1 MNTLPRNV
9 FSAAQVRA
17 MDRYAIERRGI
28 AGYTLMTR
36 AGEAALD
43 LLGES
48 WPSARR
54 LLVLCGAGNNGGD
67 GYVLARLAAA
77 AGLDVSTAALS
88 EVANLKGDA
97 ARAYT
102 DFTGAGGVA
111 GEFVPDML
119 GDCDVIVD
127 ALLGTGLDR
136 EVGSPLAECIAA
148 VNACGKPVLAVDV
161 PSGLNADDGRVMGC
175 AIRAERTITFVGL
188 KSGLYLGAAPD
199 HVGLLSFAR
208 LGIDQD
214 VAAGPPV
221 LVRIG
226 TGELARALP
235 PRRRSAHKGD
245 NGRVLVIGGGPGMPG
260 AVRLACEAALRVGAG
275 LVTAATRPEN
285 LAAVVG
291 SRPEII
297 CHGVESEAGARPLMA
312 AADVIAIGPGLGQS
326 DWSRGL
332 MEAALASGKPLV
344 VDADALNLLAQSP
357 WRRAQWVLTP
367 HPGEAGRLL
376 GCGAAEIQADRLAA
390 ARGLTE
396 RYGGVVVLKGA
407 GSLVLGPGAQ
417 AWVCDSGNPGMATAG
432 MGDVLTGVI
441 AGLAAQ
447 CRDLELAAVA
457 GTWVHACAG
466 DLAAVAGMRGLL
478 ASDVLVRL
486 RACVNPA

>member
-9 FSAAQVRA
+9 FSAGQVRA
-17 MDRYAIERRGI
+17 MDRYAIEQLGVC
-28 AGYTLMTR
+28 GYTLMTR

-67 GYVLARLAAA
+67 GYVLARLARA
-77 AGLDVSTAALS
+77 AGLSVTTAALS
-88 EVANLKGDA
+88 EPARLTGDA
-97 ARAYT
+97 ARAYQ
-102 DFTGAGGVA
+102 DFSAADGVA
-111 GEFVPDML
+111 GRFAPAML
-119 GDCDVIVD
+119 EDCDVIVD

-136 EVGSPLAECIAA
+136 DVAGPLAECIEA
-148 VNACGKPVLAVDV
+148 VNACGKPVLALDL
-161 PSGLNADDGRVMGC
+161 PSGLNADDGRRMGC

-188 KSGLYLGAAPD
+188 KSGLFLGAATD
-199 HVGLLSFAR
+199 HVGALSFAR
-208 LGIDQD
+208 LGIEQE
-214 VAAGPPV
+214 VAAGQPV
-221 LVRIG
+221 LVRAG
-226 TGELARALP
+226 PCELARALP
-235 PRRRSAHKGD
+235 PRQRGAHKGD
-245 NGRVLVIGGGPGMPG
+245 HGRVLIIGGGPGMPG
-260 AVRLACEAALRVGAG
+260 AVRLAAEAALRVGAG
-275 LVTAATRPEN
+275 LVTVATHPGN

-297 CHGVESEAGARPLMA
+297 CNEIQSEAAARPLMA

-332 MEAALASGKPLV
+332 LEAALASGKPLV

-357 WRRAQWVLTP
+357 WRGAQWVLTP

-376 GCGAAEIQADRLAA
+376 GCSGSEIQADRLAA
-390 ARGLTE
+390 LRTLAARF
-396 RYGGVVVLKGA
+396 GGVVVLKGA
-407 GSLVLGPGAQ
+407 GSLVLGPSAQ
-417 AWVCDSGNPGMATAG
+417 PWICDAGNPGMATAG

-457 GTWVHACAG
+457 GTWIHAHAG
-466 DLAAVAGMRGLL
+466 DLAAAAGMRGLL
-478 ASDVLVRL
+478 ASDVLAQL